1 MSPRQGSGTCSRVT
15 VVNSKVERKRRVRRD
30 QILDAAA
37 RIFARDGF
45 HAARM
50 DDIAAELDL
59 TKAALYYYCDSKED
73 LFVKVIEARVGI
85 AVDALE
91 SIENSAPPP
100 VKLRQ
105 AILIHLQVFHRHPDI
120 YTMFLSERLQSIS
133 SDAASVVD
141 TMGRRFEHRWAEI
154 LREGI
159 TTGDFSPDLDVPITV
174 KASLSMCNMTLIW
187 FRPDG
192 RLTID
197 QLAERF
203 GDLILQGIAR

>member
-1 MSPRQGSGTCSRVT
+1 VAA
-15 VVNSKVERKRRVRRD
+15 VNSKVERKRRVRRD

-91 SIENSAPPP
+91 SIENTAPAPA
-100 VKLRQ
+100 KLRQ

-133 SDAASVVD
+133 ADAASVVD
-141 TMGRRFEHRWAEI
+141 AMGRRFEHRWAEI

-159 TTGDFSPDLDVPITV
+159 AAGDFSPDLDVPITV
-174 KASLSMCNMTLIW
+174 KASLSMCNMTLSW

>member
-1 MSPRQGSGTCSRVT
+1 VTGT
-15 VVNSKVERKRRVRRD
+15 VERKRRIRRD

-37 RIFARDGF
+37 RVFARNGF

-91 SIENSAPPP
+91 SADSTASSAAA
-100 VKLRQ
+100 KIRQ
-105 AILIHLQVFHRHPDI
+105 AILIHLRVFHRHRDI
-120 YTMFLSERLQSIS
+120 YTMFLGERLRSIS
-133 SDAASVVD
+133 AEAASVVD
-141 TMGRRFEHRWAEI
+141 EMGRRFERRWAEFI
-154 LREGI
+154 EEGMAA
-159 TTGDFSPDLDVPITV
+159 GEFRKDLDVTVTV
-174 KASLSMCNMTLIW
+174 KASLSMCNMTLTW

-192 RLTID
+192 RLSIEE
-197 QLAERF
+197 LADEF
-203 GDLILQGIAR
+203 GDLVLGGITA

>member
-1 MSPRQGSGTCSRVT
+1 MTGT
-15 VVNSKVERKRRVRRD
+15 VERKRRIRRD

-37 RIFARDGF
+37 RVFARNGF

-91 SIENSAPPP
+91 SADSTASSAAA
-100 VKLRQ
+100 KIRQ
-105 AILIHLQVFHRHPDI
+105 AILIHLRVFHRHRDI
-120 YTMFLSERLQSIS
+120 YTMFLGERLRSIS
-133 SDAASVVD
+133 AEAASVVD
-141 TMGRRFEHRWAEI
+141 EMGRRFERRWAEFI
-154 LREGI
+154 EEGMAA
-159 TTGDFSPDLDVPITV
+159 GEFRKDLDVTVTV
-174 KASLSMCNMTLIW
+174 KASLSMCNMTLTW

-192 RLTID
+192 RLSIEE
-197 QLAERF
+197 LADEF
-203 GDLILQGIAR
+203 GDLVLGGITA

>member
-1 MSPRQGSGTCSRVT
+1 MTGT
-15 VVNSKVERKRRVRRD
+15 VERKRRLRRD
-30 QILDAAA
+30 QIFDSAA

-73 LFVKVIEARVGI
+73 LFVRVIEARVGR

-91 SIENSAPPP
+91 SLDATATATAK
-100 VKLRQ
+100 VRQ
-105 AILIHLQVFHRHPDI
+105 AILTHLRVFHHHRDI
-120 YTMFLSERLQSIS
+120 YTMFLGERLRAIS
-133 SDAASVVD
+133 PEAASVVD
-141 TMGRRFEHRWAEI
+141 DMGRRFERRWAEF
-154 LREGI
+154 LEEGI
-159 TTGDFSPDLDVPITV
+159 ASGEFRADIDVPITV
-174 KASLSMCNMTLIW
+174 KASLSMCNMTLTW

-197 QLAERF
+197 DLAERF
-203 GDLILQGIAR
+203 GDIILGGIAA